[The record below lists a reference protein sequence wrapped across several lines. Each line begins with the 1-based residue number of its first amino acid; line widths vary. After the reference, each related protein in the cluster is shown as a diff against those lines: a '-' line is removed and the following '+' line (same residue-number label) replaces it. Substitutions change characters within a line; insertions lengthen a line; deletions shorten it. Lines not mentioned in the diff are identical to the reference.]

1 MNPII
6 YNSCVRYTIYEYS
19 FIYTMYIYFFFCGN
33 KCYNNCSS
41 WRYIESNTGKS
52 ARQGNLRHPRVR
64 FQSFADEATPEGV
77 GDFPVLHFLPVFD
90 FISHFL
96 SAVFSFVFV
105 CKQSYFPFMSIKKL
119 VPYFCVLR
127 EGYYVIIWLI
137 VRICVFIKDWK
148 LIYSELFILK
158 RKNME
163 IWGVGGTVDIN
174 CTACISW

>member
-105 CKQSYFPFMSIKKL
+105 CIQSYFSIFSDVRFSYLALVQDKKNH
-119 VPYFCVLR
+119 
-127 EGYYVIIWLI
+127 
-137 VRICVFIKDWK
+137 VRITRKCM
-148 LIYSELFILK
+148 LYSLCQLSPPPPNSPCLK
-158 RKNME
+158 
-163 IWGVGGTVDIN
+163 
-174 CTACISW
+174 